1 MSFIEITTRV
11 SNMSLFFFF
20 FSLRTSETELSL
32 LLASSMKVHFLLHL
46 VLVGWKRTRSAD
58 VLGYDFVFG

>member
-11 SNMSLFFFF
+11 SNMSLFFF